1 MLCYYSVR
9 QIYAGGQG
17 SINILAVKTLVID
30 ALPLQSTI
38 HGRSLILYHRN
49 NVVFTSIHG
58 GRGTAS
64 ITFVVIAKMFI
75 LLCYYSLR
83 SLIQNLSAKSDL
95 NQIRDRRNRKT
106 KVKIYLLAF
115 DDKKQ
120 LQIFKFLD
128 ITPLRHI
135 LQPKN
140 YTLDLLSKSKSGWLS
155 PKSKVYS

>member
-1 MLCYYSVR
+1 
-9 QIYAGGQG
+9 
-17 SINILAVKTLVID
+17 
-30 ALPLQSTI
+30 
-38 HGRSLILYHRN
+38 
-49 NVVFTSIHG
+49 
-58 GRGTAS
+58 
-64 ITFVVIAKMFI
+64 MFI

>member
-1 MLCYYSVR
+1 
-9 QIYAGGQG
+9 
-17 SINILAVKTLVID
+17 VKTLVID

-64 ITFVVIAKMFI
+64 ITFVVIAKIFI

-83 SLIQNLSAKSDL
+83 SPMIQNLSPKSDF
-95 NQIRDRRNRKT
+95 NQMRARINRNP
-106 KVKIYLLAF
+106 KVKIYLLAL

-128 ITPLRHI
+128 ITPLRHT

-140 YTLDLLSKSKSGWLS
+140 YTRDLLSKSKSGWLS
-155 PKSKVYS
+155 AKSKVYS